1 MIHVDVYE
9 KWWIAASLVVLII
22 FAAAL
27 GIAGFAAGIQV
38 PVPEARVNPNTVD
51 ETGPFADPGL
61 RELAPG
67 KYDAYVLAQASPWR
81 FYPEEIHVPAG
92 SRVTFYLT
100 SADVQHGFLI
110 PGTNINVQLL
120 PGQVSKLTTT
130 FEEPGT
136 YSYICTEYCGVG
148 HQNMFGTII
157 VEP

>member
-1 MIHVDVYE
+1 MIHIDVYE
-9 KWWIAASLVVLII
+9 RWWIIASLAVLVV
-22 FAAAL
+22 FAGAI

-38 PVPEARVNPNTVD
+38 PVPEARVDPNTVD
-51 ETGPFADPGL
+51 EIGPFANPGL

-67 KYDAYVLAQASPWR
+67 KYEAYVLAQASPWR
-81 FYPEEIHVPAG
+81 FYPDEIRIPSG

-110 PGTNINVQLL
+110 PGTNINVMVL

-136 YSYICTEYCGVG
+136 YSYLCTEYCGVG
-148 HQNMFGTII
+148 HQNMFGSII
-157 VEP
+157 VE